1 MYEYP
6 KKGVIVIDK
15 MFNEI
20 KDDKKILGITYIFPI
35 NMEFNL
41 DKISRQEVMKLLDE
55 NVQKQEHKG
64 DYYNSIQ
71 EKMKR
76 AELEGLVI
84 EEKKLKEKEREIEKS
99 IKAEKVESEENEKKG
114 EQ

>member
-1 MYEYP
+1 M
-6 KKGVIVIDK
+6 K
-15 MFNEI
+15 M
-20 KDDKKILGITYIFPI
+20 
-35 NMEFNL
+35 
-41 DKISRQEVMKLLDE
+41 LDE
-55 NVQKQEHKG
+55 NTQKQEHKG

-84 EEKKLKEKEREIEKS
+84 EEKKLKEKESEIEKT
-99 IKAEKVESEENEKKG
+99 IRKENTKPEENEEEG